1 VARCALMLALMH
13 VVTLSAL
20 AARAQ
25 RTPVDAP
32 AIGTDVGA
40 RALALRTSCD
50 AAWTAE
56 LERAL
61 EVELSTSRQTD
72 ARCVSVDVGVE
83 ADTCDEVGAA
93 RASVQIGDG
102 ASVTIEYEGGGLR
115 ALSLLIAEQVA
126 RSRGVCEAAL
136 ASRAA
141 EPWRDP
147 RPLASDADRELY
159 YGPYEFGRR
168 LTRRPADGTWLLRA
182 RAAPF
187 LDLERL
193 GAGLLGDV
201 AVAAWLAEGLWV
213 RAELGPMG
221 LAAGAGPGIG
231 QLGGSLLVGYDTGI
245 LALAVG
251 GGLGTANGIA
261 GAEVLGRVELYLRF
275 GFEPSLF
282 AAALVSIA
290 VDDRRVDLGLVSAR
304 FSVPVDRALAITW
317 GGEVSLAFASGRL
330 DLGLQAWID
339 GDLAESR
346 GVAIEAGVGASALAF
361 VPRCALGPCERE
373 WTLAV
378 GPSVLVGLV
387 VRGGP

>member
-1 VARCALMLALMH
+1 
-13 VVTLSAL
+13 
-20 AARAQ
+20 
-25 RTPVDAP
+25 
-32 AIGTDVGA
+32 
-40 RALALRTSCD
+40 
-50 AAWTAE
+50 
-56 LERAL
+56 
-61 EVELSTSRQTD
+61 
-72 ARCVSVDVGVE
+72 
-83 ADTCDEVGAA
+83 
-93 RASVQIGDG
+93 
-102 ASVTIEYEGGGLR
+102 
-115 ALSLLIAEQVA
+115 
-126 RSRGVCEAAL
+126 
-136 ASRAA
+136 
-141 EPWRDP
+141 
-147 RPLASDADRELY
+147 